1 MFFRPSFCSNCGE
14 KIERA
19 EWFPWTSRRFCE
31 VCETEFK
38 AQELILRVIVVL
50 GVLGCLLGLVS
61 YFKSGSSGSELSS
74 MRRPQ
79 KFAEQP
85 APVTQIGVSN
95 TALPRE
101 GKIDAG
107 IVRQPQ
113 EPANLSVAGTRPE
126 MPPLLTRPTAMVDGP
141 TYYCGAETKK
151 GTPCSRRVKGKTRCF
166 QHTGMPAMLPADKL
180 RIKQG

>member
-19 EWFPWTSRRFCE
+19 QWFLWTSRRFCE

-38 AQELILRVIVVL
+38 GQDLIPRVVVVL
-50 GVLGCLLGLVS
+50 GVLGCFLGFGS

-79 KFAEQP
+79 RLVEQP
-85 APVTQIGVSN
+85 APATAPN
-95 TALPRE
+95 TALQRE

-107 IVRQPQ
+107 ILRQSP
-113 EPANLSVAGTRPE
+113 ESANSLVSGGRPE
-126 MPPLLTRPTAMVDGP
+126 IQPSLTKPTAMVDGP
-141 TYYCGAETKK
+141 IYYCGAETKK

-166 QHTGMPAMLPADKL
+166 QHTGMPAMLSADKL

>member
-1 MFFRPSFCSNCGE
+1 MFFRPSFCSNCSE

-19 EWFPWTSRRFCE
+19 EWFPWTSRRFCA

-38 AQELILRVIVVL
+38 LQDLIPRVVVVL
-50 GVLGCLLGLVS
+50 GVLGCLLGLGS

-85 APVTQIGVSN
+85 APAITSN
-95 TALPRE
+95 TALQRE
-101 GKIDAG
+101 GKIDASLARP
-107 IVRQPQ
+107 RQD
-113 EPANLSVAGTRPE
+113 PASSSGSGTRPE
-126 MPPLLTRPTAMVDGP
+126 TQPSLTRPTAMVDGS